1 MKMEK
6 MLVELKV
13 SSFLDFNPLFEQWE
27 KLSDKDNPGTCLYHD
42 LKSRM
47 KDFPGLNTAP
57 LDRETVLNDQNK
69 LGFGLILG
77 SLFPLSGQEENKIFA
92 LAKPFDFNPIYC
104 TPAFKRQFLTDQGEI
119 NIPMNLDKDRIFH
132 HKLLTI
138 YSLILDQLYGIKI
151 NEIYPLV
158 FKLPNAE
165 GITKHFQIQTNSQF
179 VKVVPK
185 KPLPNISE
193 QVVCSSTVPNH
204 YEVEKWMQ
212 LLPLEMFEFHGFM
225 MMEATDLTLAQSVAI
240 LNEAVL
246 NQDQVT
252 PESFMDIVEDSVKSM
267 LGVPNLKVGIAMLQS
282 VNGKMVMNESRLA
295 YSFLIKQ
302 LCSEGCQ
309 QSYEAVLDLLSK
321 IEKPILLNDIDIV
334 KETKTLGIKLN
345 EMGVKEMILYPLRH
359 NGDLVGV
366 LEVCSLYEGRF
377 DPIMML
383 SLDYLA
389 PSLSLALNRQAE
401 ILDQKI
407 KGIIRKNFTAIH
419 PVVEWKFDEIA
430 LDYALAEEEGKNPE
444 LKPIIFKEVYP
455 LYAAVDVK
463 NSSIERN
470 NASHD
475 DFQIQLASG
484 KKVLNYARE
493 IHFMPLLDR
502 LVDKIE
508 EFEKRINLILVS
520 EEELKLT
527 DFFQFELEPTFRHL
541 SEQFPALKETVQE
554 YFDQL
559 DPELGIVNK
568 NRKAFEQSLALI
580 NQTVGNYLD
589 KEEVKIQQ
597 MFPHYFEKFK
607 TDGIE
612 YNIYIGQSLVNDLK
626 FDPIYLK
633 NLRLWQLQ
641 TLIEIVHLVSDK
653 KLQLA
658 HPLEVTQ
665 LILAHNT
672 PISISFRLD
681 ERKFDVE
688 GAYNI
693 RYEIIKKRIDKAL
706 VKGSMERL
714 NQPGKIAIVYSQQK
728 EAREYLDF
736 IQFLQNKNLLTQEVE
751 DLELEEMQGV
761 YGLKAI
767 RVTVKERAQEN
778 PEIFSKLIAERKER

>member
-1 MKMEK
+1 MD
-6 MLVELKV
+6 LNV
-13 SSFLDFNPLFEQWE
+13 SSYLDFTPLFDQWK
-27 KLSDKDNPGTCLYHD
+27 KLRDKENPGGCLYRD
-42 LKSRM
+42 LLSRM
-47 KDFPGLNTAP
+47 KGFPDLIKTKI
-57 LDRETVLNDQNK
+57 DRDIVLNDQNK

-77 SLFPLSGQEENKIFA
+77 SLFPLSGQEESKIFA
-92 LAKPFDFNPIYC
+92 LSKPFDYNPLYF
-104 TPAFKRQFLTDQGEI
+104 TPAFKRQFLNDQCEI
-119 NIPMNLDKDRIFH
+119 NIPLNVDKDRMFQN
-132 HKLLTI
+132 KMFTI
-138 YSLILDQLYGIKI
+138 YSLILSQLYGIKI
-151 NEIYPLV
+151 NEVYPLV
-158 FKLPNAE
+158 FKIPNSL
-165 GITKHFQIQTNSQF
+165 GITKHFQIQANTQF
-179 VKVVPK
+179 IKVIAK
-185 KPLPNISE
+185 KPLPDINKQAE
-193 QVVCSSTVPNH
+193 NSSGNETNTF
-204 YEVEKWMQ
+204 EVEKWMKI
-212 LLPLEMFEFHGFM
+212 LPLDMFEFHGFM
-225 MMEATDLTLAQSVAI
+225 MMEAIDLTLAQSVAI

-246 NQDQVT
+246 NQDKVT
-252 PESFMDIVEDSVKSM
+252 PESFMGIVEDSVKSI
-267 LGVPNLKVGIAMLQS
+267 LNLPNLKVGIAVMQTIY
-282 VNGKMVMNESRLA
+282 GKMVMNESRLA

-302 LCSEGCQ
+302 LCNEGCQ

-321 IEKPILLNDIDIV
+321 VEKPILLNDMDIA
-334 KETKTLGIKLN
+334 KETELLGIKLN
-345 EMGVKEMILYPLRH
+345 EMGVREIILYPLKY

-366 LEVCSLYEGRF
+366 LEVCSFQENSF
-377 DPIMML
+377 DPIMMV

-430 LDYALAEEEGKNPE
+430 LDYALEEEEGRNPE
-444 LKPIIFKEVYP
+444 LKPIVFKEVYP

-475 DFQIQLASG
+475 DFQIQLALG
-484 KKVLNYARE
+484 KKVLDYARE

-520 EEELKLT
+520 DEELKLT
-527 DFFQFELEPTFRHL
+527 DFFQFELEPTFKHL
-541 SEQFPALKETVQE
+541 SEQFPALKESVKE

-568 NRKAFEQSLALI
+568 NRKAFEQSLASI
-580 NQTVGNYLD
+580 NQTVGNFLD

-736 IQFLQNKNLLTQEVE
+736 IHFLQNKDLLTKEVE

-767 RVTVKERAQEN
+767 RVTVKERAQQN
-778 PEIFSKLIAERKER
+778 PEILSKLIAERKER